1 MTGRVVPVGCPLG
14 ADFRHHWWGKHADTG
29 PGPWVRE
36 ESEHQPPPLQPSSP
50 FQPVRSTW
58 AQAPVLCLSLQ
69 PPSKDLCLLGQFSLQ
84 VNQEMKRCSGAGTL
98 RPLRTRQGTT
108 PSPRG
113 GSPLLPTLAHLR
125 VTGLEQ
131 ILAGVPRGTAA
142 LHSPRRTRLAVSLM
156 DLSGDDRWRQT

>member
-1 MTGRVVPVGCPLG
+1 VTGRIGPIGRPLG
-14 ADFRHHWWGKHADTG
+14 TDFCHHWWGKHADTG

-50 FQPVRSTW
+50 FQPARSTW

-98 RPLRTRQGTT
+98 G

-125 VTGLEQ
+125 ITGLEQ
-131 ILAGVPRGTAA
+131 ILAGVPGGTAA
-142 LHSPRRTRLAVSLM
+142 LHSPPRTLLAVSLM
-156 DLSGDDRWRQT
+156 DLSGDDQWRQT